1 MRHTHMN
8 THIHRRFGL
17 VADVLVSATLATGVA
32 KCGVA
37 VWQSAIELSLRWQM
51 EDTHTH
57 THENDTEMLLRLHS
71 YVLACERAFAS
82 ASDSENS

>member
-57 THENDTEMLLRLHS
+57 ENDTEMLLRLHS